1 MPSYLR
7 MHGMRNILIS
17 LIVLGLLGLVS
28 CGDSFESVM
37 QDQAELVDES
47 VQILKDLNNESLTIE
62 EAVGKL
68 SDLEEENRALVG
80 RMEALVKEKGFDAM
94 QEIAEV
100 ATSHAEDWQQSLVEL
115 QQEFSKLQKS
125 GKLTSEL
132 SQAISS
138 IRMR

>member
-17 LIVLGLLGLVS
+17 IIVLGLLGLVS